1 MKTRH
6 IILILVV
13 AVVTGIIITTFSGS
27 GAYSHFEEAFNHP
40 GRDFHIIG
48 KLNTQKALE
57 YDSHIDHN
65 YFAFYMID
73 QHGKESKVVYRGA
86 KPQDFEKSEQV
97 VIIGSAEDGVF
108 NAKQLLL
115 KCPSKYNE
123 EGLPQEY
130 DDTKFDKVSQD

>member
-48 KLNTQKALE
+48 KLNTQK
-57 YDSHIDHN
+57 HWNTI
-65 YFAFYMID
+65 
-73 QHGKESKVVYRGA
+73 
-86 KPQDFEKSEQV
+86 
-97 VIIGSAEDGVF
+97 VILITIILLFTCSISTVKNQKWFIGS
-108 NAKQLLL
+108 
-115 KCPSKYNE
+115 
-123 EGLPQEY
+123 
-130 DDTKFDKVSQD
+130 